1 MVLAVLI
8 FSEGFDLG
16 DVCII
21 WFKYLRTFEEV
32 QPENLILTVGTE
44 ILMSIANIKTPFY
57 NQKSLRY
64 SINKTVCQLIG
75 EFVIIIVQTSAY
87 FQNTNNK
94 EDFFCFHIVQ
104 NAQANVISFQ
114 LNSEQSAMF
123 RNPKVHNKSFSM
135 A

>member
-94 EDFFCFHIVQ
+94 EDFFAFTLSKMHKLMLYL
-104 NAQANVISFQ
+104 S
-114 LNSEQSAMF
+114 S
-123 RNPKVHNKSFSM
+123 
-135 A
+135 